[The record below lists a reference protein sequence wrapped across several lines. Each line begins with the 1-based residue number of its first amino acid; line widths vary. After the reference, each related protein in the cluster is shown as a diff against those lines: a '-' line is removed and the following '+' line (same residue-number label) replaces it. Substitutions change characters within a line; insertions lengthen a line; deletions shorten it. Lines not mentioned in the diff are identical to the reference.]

1 VTGGWQREQI
11 AARAALELHNGE
23 YVNLGIGLPTLV
35 SKYLPPDLDVVVHTE
50 NGVLGAGPAPAP
62 ELVDPDLLDAGT
74 QPITK
79 SFAMIRG
86 GHVDVTVLGA
96 MEVSAGGDLAN
107 WAVPGHLVRG
117 IGGAMD
123 LVAGA
128 GRVIVLTEHVGRDGS
143 PKLVEECTL
152 PLTGRACV
160 DLVITNLAVLEITP
174 AGFSL
179 VELAPGIDLDQVV
192 SQTGARIAVDVDEVR
207 RNSEREGL
215 MLPSD
220 GCV

>member
-1 VTGGWQREQI
+1 
-11 AARAALELHNGE
+11 
-23 YVNLGIGLPTLV
+23 
-35 SKYLPPDLDVVVHTE
+35 
-50 NGVLGAGPAPAP
+50 
-62 ELVDPDLLDAGT
+62 
-74 QPITK
+74 
-79 SFAMIRG
+79 
-86 GHVDVTVLGA
+86 
-96 MEVSAGGDLAN
+96 
-107 WAVPGHLVRG
+107 
-117 IGGAMD
+117 MD